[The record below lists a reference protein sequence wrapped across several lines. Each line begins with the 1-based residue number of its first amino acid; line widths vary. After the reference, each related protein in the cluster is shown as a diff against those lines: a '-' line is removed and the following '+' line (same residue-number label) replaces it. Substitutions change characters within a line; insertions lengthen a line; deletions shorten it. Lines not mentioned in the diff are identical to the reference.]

1 MQQEPNSTELSHS
14 HRQFALDLDT
24 LCNGD
29 LNTKFKIECWDEDKM
44 SSHDMIGWI
53 ETTVST
59 LLSGQP
65 LVLNDRPGG
74 KTANPGTL
82 AVSSAHIT
90 RFPSFLDY
98 ISEGLELT
106 VTVAVD
112 FTASNGA

>member
-1 MQQEPNSTELSHS
+1 
-14 HRQFALDLDT
+14 
-24 LCNGD
+24 
-29 LNTKFKIECWDEDKM
+29 
-44 SSHDMIGWI
+44 
-53 ETTVST
+53 VST

-98 ISEGLELT
+98 ISEVSFPSHLPSGGPPGG
-106 VTVAVD
+106 
-112 FTASNGA
+112 GALNAGTWNSAIAHA